1 MGLVMISSFTCCF
14 CVGMSVG
21 IPSALC
27 KVHTTLTSIVSHDI
41 RDSINTLKPWRVN
54 PIHCVLVMGH
64 SVFSLSSKAMAS
76 LLSLCPVVLASQ
88 PSVSPTL
95 PPLLAF
101 PTAIHFN
108 VPRFIILIKHC
119 TPLVGKLF
127 PSVSSASWR
136 VNVARRHLSFSNTLR
151 ASFKWRNVVIMWH

>member
-64 SVFSLSSKAMAS
+64 SSFSFSFKATAS
-76 LLSLCPVVLASQ
+76 LLSLRPVALDSQ
-88 PSVSPTL
+88 PNVFPTL
-95 PPLLAF
+95 PHLAF

-108 VPRFIILIKHC
+108 VPRFI
-119 TPLVGKLF
+119 LF
-127 PSVSSASWR
+127 
-136 VNVARRHLSFSNTLR
+136 F
-151 ASFKWRNVVIMWH
+151 F